1 MSVVGFLHGTDKD
14 VSDRSLD
21 DVLNNNDEWLEA
33 EHNYI
38 QWLFP
43 LLEESQQVHDAPVL
57 TEEDVAVIKTSEQA
71 IANQKRAVERM
82 LQFYKDSD
90 HWLTQMDHNHLRITR
105 MLKSVRLLQSS
116 DAAEEIYNTLLE
128 QVHQAGDPIDSKNIA
143 YWTDAVG
150 LSYEGRRY
158 IWD

>member
-1 MSVVGFLHGTDKD
+1 MSVVGFLQGADKD
-14 VSDRSLD
+14 ASGRTLEEVLEHD
-21 DVLNNNDEWLEA
+21 DDWLER

-57 TEEDVAVIKTSEQA
+57 SLEDVDVLRQDTNA
-71 IANQKRAVERM
+71 IANQQRAVERI
-82 LQFYKDSD
+82 LKFYKSND

-105 MLKSVRLLQSS
+105 LLKSVRLLQSLEE
-116 DAAEEIYNTLLE
+116 AENVYNTLME
-128 QVHQAGDPIDSKNIA
+128 QVHKAGDPIDSKNIA

-150 LSYEGRRY
+150 LSYGK
-158 IWD
+158 